1 MVGLVKYL
9 LFLRSSDLIMIMIKK
24 FGLCLGERGIGEGK
38 GRGICRSRKEVRE
51 EEGGRGKE
59 KGAREESER
68 GMGREGRRKI
78 ENGIVGGER
87 S

>member
-1 MVGLVKYL
+1 MV
-9 LFLRSSDLIMIMIKK
+9 
-24 FGLCLGERGIGEGK
+24 CLGERGIGEGK
-38 GRGICRSRKEVRE
+38 GRGISRSRKEVR